1 MEFQKMI
8 LIPLEKYN
16 QLQNKNQNLRSVP
29 HVSDIE
35 KNDHLILPENL
46 GAVPPVSDIKNQQ
59 VILPDTESINV
70 KVNEGVIDS
79 VIKVKDKNNKKVQQ
93 KNKTEKLDK
102 KKVYVKRL
110 QSPKDIK
117 QVRHIQDSIKGSWI
131 KL

>member
-16 QLQNKNQNLRSVP
+16 QLQKKNQTICTVP
-29 HVSDIE
+29 IISDIKKE
-35 KNDHLILPENL
+35 HLILPEHL
-46 GAVPPVSDIKNQQ
+46 CAVPPVSDIKNEQ
-59 VILPDTESINV
+59 VILPDTESINA
-70 KVNEGVIDS
+70 KVNEGETEC

-110 QSPKDIK
+110 KNPKDIK
-117 QVRHIQDSIKGSWI
+117 QVSRIQDSIKGSWI